1 MPRDEA
7 AYQRQYRAN
16 NPDKVEN
23 ARRKSAARDRALRRL
38 ATLHPDEFRKL
49 YDEERAKEGLPP
61 VRR

>member
-16 NPDKVEN
+16 NPAKVEDDK
-23 ARRKSAARDRALRRL
+23 AATRARDRALRRL
-38 ATLHPDEFRKL
+38 AILHSTEFRAL

>member
-16 NPDKVEN
+16 NPDKVED
-23 ARRKSAARDRALRRL
+23 AKAATRARDRALRQL
-38 ATLHPDEFRKL
+38 ATIHPAQFRAL
-49 YDEERAKEGLPP
+49 YNVERAKEGLPP